1 MIDRVGGGRHRRE
14 VDSHQP
20 RSNDGGPDGGT
31 TDEST
36 ANECTTDE
44 GSAVVD
50 FVLVAPL
57 LLAVALA
64 VVQLALALYVRST
77 LTSAAAE
84 GARAAALAGS
94 NATVGER
101 RARDLLE
108 STVAQG
114 VVEDIAV
121 SNDWLQGRR
130 VVSVDITARL
140 PLIGLLGP
148 TTMIVTG
155 HALAEQ
161 A

>member
-1 MIDRVGGGRHRRE
+1 MRTRARITGR
-14 VDSHQP
+14 P
-20 RSNDGGPDGGT
+20 RS
-31 TDEST
+31 
-36 ANECTTDE
+36 DE

-50 FVLVAPL
+50 FVLVGPL
-57 LLAVALA
+57 LIAVALG

-94 NATVGER
+94 NATVGQAR
-101 RARDLLE
+101 VRDLLE
-108 STVAQG
+108 TTVADGAVQG
-114 VVEDIAV
+114 IEV

-148 TTMIVTG
+148 TSMTVSG